1 MQEALIISNVSNLYK
16 IKVENNIY
24 EAVARGKLKKD
35 EISPVVG
42 DKVEIEI
49 IDDKQKLAVIK
60 RILERKNYIK
70 RPKLSNISQLIL
82 VISSQMPKPDLLMLD
97 KQLVFAEYLKIKPV
111 IVLNKIDLEKQE
123 QLQSIKK
130 IYENIGYT
138 VLQTNAKEQIGIEK
152 LKEILKGKISAFS
165 GNSGVRKIYINK

>member
-35 EISPVVG
+35 ENSPVVG

-49 IDDKQKLAVIK
+49 VDDKQKLAVIK

-97 KQLVFAEYLKIKPV
+97 KQLIFAEYLKIKPV

>member
-49 IDDKQKLAVIK
+49 VDDKQKLAVIK

-97 KQLVFAEYLKIKPV
+97 KQLIFAEYLKIKPV

>member
-16 IKVENNIY
+16 IKVGNNIY

-49 IDDKQKLAVIK
+49 VDDKQKLAVIK

-97 KQLVFAEYLKIKPV
+97 KQLIFAEYLKIKPV

>member
-49 IDDKQKLAVIK
+49 VDDKQKLAVIK

-130 IYENIGYT
+130 IYGNIGYT

>member
-123 QLQSIKK
+123 QLQSIKI

>member
-49 IDDKQKLAVIK
+49 VDDKQKLAVIK

-123 QLQSIKK
+123 QLQSIKI